1 MQKFPKKEINKSWG
15 GIKMTYEK
23 IRNLTPENFKRLC
36 GVRKETFS
44 QMVQLLRKNAK
55 TKTKTGRPAKLS
67 LENQVL
73 MTLEYLREYRTYFHI
88 AQQWEI
94 NESTA
99 YRIIRKVEDILIK
112 SSEFRIPGKK
122 ELLKSESK
130 IEIVVIDVTETP
142 RERPKKN
149 RKGSTVVKSESTH

>member
-1 MQKFPKKEINKSWG
+1 
-15 GIKMTYEK
+15 
-23 IRNLTPENFKRLC
+23 
-36 GVRKETFS
+36 
-44 QMVQLLRKNAK
+44 
-55 TKTKTGRPAKLS
+55 
-67 LENQVL
+67 

>member
-1 MQKFPKKEINKSWG
+1 
-15 GIKMTYEK
+15 MTYEK
-23 IRNLTPENFKRLC
+23 IKNLTPENFKRLC
-36 GVRKETFS
+36 GVGKETFS
-44 QMVQLLRKNAK
+44 QMVKLLRKNAQ

-99 YRIIRKVEDILIK
+99 YRIIRKVKDILIWK
-112 SSEFRIPGKK
+112 
-122 ELLKSESK
+122 
-130 IEIVVIDVTETP
+130 
-142 RERPKKN
+142 
-149 RKGSTVVKSESTH
+149 

>member
-1 MQKFPKKEINKSWG
+1 
-15 GIKMTYEK
+15 MTYEK
-23 IRNLTPENFKRLC
+23 SKNLTPENFKRLC

-44 QMVQLLRKNAK
+44 QMVQLLEKNEQ
-55 TKTKTGRPAKLS
+55 TKTKTGRPSKLS

-88 AQQWEI
+88 AQNWGI

-122 ELLKSESK
+122 QLLSSESK

-142 RERPKKN
+142 RERPKKTE
-149 RKGSTVVKSESTH
+149 KVLQW